1 MLETQHHWPEASRK
15 RGREDEEFGAAD
27 SMGFGDHR
35 NVKTSAFAASAHFTT
50 SATQTRVPPPVFS
63 TNSLAATI
71 TPTDSDS
78 EEMQSRS
85 HMSPWV
91 STLPMQ
97 QQLHAP
103 DSSMEVDRDMDMT
116 DGTANHHDQSM
127 GDGYSPSNNGRI
139 PTPIHATFAAQVR
152 GNNWTS
158 ANQQMHAANSNF
170 GPEELANHLGNAGL
184 GAGPHQAFPPAADPS
199 VPRSL
204 DGSAGWSMIQNRRLP
219 SPISESGG
227 EELPASP
234 GMVLDASQQR
244 PYLPHM
250 PHSTNPAMAALHP
263 NLEICHESAAEDDT
277 GMMDADG
284 DACPEEGSSPSSAP
298 ATPSPRSK
306 YGHQRSKHTLNS
318 WTIQPGMKKS
328 FSIGYRADCDKCR
341 QKIPGHF
348 NHIIIS

>member
-15 RGREDEEFGAAD
+15 RGREEDEFGSAD
-27 SMGFGDHR
+27 SMGFADHR
-35 NVKTSAFAASAHFTT
+35 NKRLHSLPLRTS
-50 SATQTRVPPPVFS
+50 PPPHHKRGSHPPIFS
-63 TNSLAATI
+63 TNSMAATI

-78 EEMQSRS
+78 EDMQSRS

-97 QQLHAP
+97 QQQHAP
-103 DSSMEVDRDMDMT
+103 DSSMEVDRDMDMM
-116 DGTANHHDQSM
+116 DGTANHLDHSA
-127 GDGYSPSNNGRI
+127 GDGYSSSNTGRI
-139 PTPIHATFAAQVR
+139 PTPINATFAAQVR

-158 ANQQMHAANSNF
+158 ANQQMNSNF
-170 GPEELANHLGNAGL
+170 GPEELASHLGNAEL
-184 GAGPHQAFPPAADPS
+184 GAGPHQAFPSAADPS

-263 NLEICHESAAEDDT
+263 NLEICHETIAEDDT

>member
-1 MLETQHHWPEASRK
+1 MLETHHHWPEANRK
-15 RGREDEEFGAAD
+15 RGREDEENAGAE
-27 SMGFGDHR
+27 SLSFGDHR
-35 NVKTSAFAASAHFTT
+35 NKRLHSLPLRS
-50 SATQTRVPPPVFS
+50 SPPQKKWS
-63 TNSLAATI
+63 HHRSLATTTL

-78 EEMQSRS
+78 EEMQGRS
-85 HMSPWV
+85 HLTPWI
-91 STLPMQ
+91 STLSMQ
-97 QQLHAP
+97 QQQHAP
-103 DSSMEVDRDMDMT
+103 STSMEVDRDMDMM
-116 DGTANHHDQSM
+116 DSTADQSAA
-127 GDGYSPSNNGRI
+127 GGYGSSNTGRI

-152 GNNWTS
+152 GNNWAS
-158 ANQQMHAANSNF
+158 ANQQMHDANSNF
-170 GPEELANHLGNAGL
+170 GIGDHSNHMGNAG
-184 GAGPHQAFPPAADPS
+184 AGSGQHHAFPPAADPS

-227 EELPASP
+227 EEPPASP
-234 GMVLDASQQR
+234 GMVLDASQQHR

-250 PHSTNPAMAALHP
+250 PHSTNPAAMAALHP
-263 NLEICHESAAEDDT
+263 NLEICHDPSTENDT

-284 DACPEEGSSPSSAP
+284 DACSEEGNSPSSAP

-318 WTIQPGMKKS
+318 WTLQPGMKKS

>member
-1 MLETQHHWPEASRK
+1 MLETHHRWPEATRK
-15 RGREDEEFGAAD
+15 RGREEEDNGSAE
-27 SMGFGDHR
+27 SLSFGDHR
-35 NVKTSAFAASAHFTT
+35 NKRLHSLPLRS
-50 SATQTRVPPPVFS
+50 SPPHKRWSHPPSFP
-63 TNSLAATI
+63 TNSVAATTI

-78 EEMQSRS
+78 EEMQSQS
-85 HMSPWV
+85 HFSPWV

-97 QQLHAP
+97 QQQHASN
-103 DSSMEVDRDMDMT
+103 SSMELDRDTDMME
-116 DGTANHHDQSM
+116 GMANAPDQSM
-127 GDGYSPSNNGRI
+127 GDGYGSSNTGRI
-139 PTPIHATFAAQVR
+139 PTPINATFAAQVR

-170 GPEELANHLGNAGL
+170 GAEQIQNQMGNAGT
-184 GAGPHQAFPPAADPS
+184 GAGQHHAFPPAADPS

-227 EELPASP
+227 EELPTSP

-250 PHSTNPAMAALHP
+250 PHSTNPAAMAALHP
-263 NLEICHESAAEDDT
+263 NLEICHEPATEADT

-284 DACPEEGSSPSSAP
+284 DVCSEEGNSPSSAP
-298 ATPSPRSK
+298 ATPSPRGK
-306 YGHQRSKHTLNS
+306 YGHSRSKHTVNS
-318 WTIQPGMKKS
+318 WTLQPGMKKS